1 MTQIEIAFFLIGMI
15 IGMLTTLIIYDLA
28 EKNANKHLIKKNKTK

>member
-28 EKNANKHLIKKNKTK
+28 EKNVNKHLIKKNKTK